1 MTAAA
6 IPRVSVIVPVRDDAG
21 RLQLCLAALSAQTVA
36 PDAFEVVVVDN
47 GSTRDD
53 PAAVVRLFPFARLVF
68 EGKPGASAARN
79 GGLAAAGGGVLAFT
93 DADCLPA
100 PEWLERGLAA
110 LKETN
115 AALVAGRVEVF
126 PREPGRPSALELF
139 DMAHSFDQR
148 LFVERWHFGATAN
161 LFVRRA
167 AADALGGFNE
177 AIPYYGED
185 VDFGRRAGKAGFA
198 IRYAAD
204 AVVRHPARFEWR
216 AFRDR
221 LERTMRAAYGSAEPG
236 LRRLLLDVWHG
247 WPAWRDV
254 IRAPSL
260 SFATRPGDR
269 LKLALVTAWVKGWR
283 TFLRVELFW
292 EQVRKPKGVTS

>member
-1 MTAAA
+1 MTASAT
-6 IPRVSVIVPVRDDAG
+6 PRVSVIVPVRDDAG
-21 RLQLCLAALSAQTVA
+21 RLQLCLAALAAQTPA
-36 PDAFEVVVVDN
+36 AGAFEVVVVDN

-53 PAAVVRLFPFARLVF
+53 PAAVVKQFPFARLVF

-79 GGLAAAGGGVLAFT
+79 QGLAEAGGDVLAFT

-110 LKETN
+110 LEGSD

-126 PREPGRPSALELF
+126 PRDPGRPSALELF
-139 DMAHSFDQR
+139 DMAHSFDQK
-148 LFVERWHFGATAN
+148 LFVDRWHFGATAN

-167 AADALGGFNE
+167 AAEALGGFNE
-177 AIPYYGED
+177 DIPYYGED
-185 VDFGRRAGKAGFA
+185 VDFGQRAGKAGFA

-204 AVVRHPARFEWR
+204 AVVLHPARFEWR

-236 LRRLLLDVWHG
+236 LRRLLLDVWHD

-254 IRAPSL
+254 LRPSGRA
-260 SFATRPGDR
+260 FAARPGAR
-269 LKLALVTAWVKGWR
+269 LKLALVTAAVKGWR
-283 TFLRVELFW
+283 TLFRLKIFW
-292 EQVRKPKGVTS
+292 EQMRKTKGVAP